1 MMGLPD
7 SRKSFNMFSRFDTI
21 LACDG
26 HPASH
31 FLTAKTALMHCV
43 ARVKIGRHYAVVLGL
58 FCVYFVDN
66 KNDAMDESPQSP
78 QNGEDKLI
86 VNYAKH
92 KCCVGCKTVPIL

>member
-1 MMGLPD
+1 
-7 SRKSFNMFSRFDTI
+7 
-21 LACDG
+21 
-26 HPASH
+26 
-31 FLTAKTALMHCV
+31 MHCV